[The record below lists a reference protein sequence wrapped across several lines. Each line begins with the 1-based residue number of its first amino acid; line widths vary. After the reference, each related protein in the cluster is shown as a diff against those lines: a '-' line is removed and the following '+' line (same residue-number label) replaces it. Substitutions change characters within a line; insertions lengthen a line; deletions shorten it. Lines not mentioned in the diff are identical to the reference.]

1 LISASTSA
9 SQARETGLWIEIVD
23 HGADCGPALEDVLE
37 VLGPRAGARSVEAS
51 SQTYVPFEP
60 KTPAARELR
69 HQLRQQL
76 RRLAAGRGEVLHAVF
91 RGDLPARADVEDLLR
106 YNVDIEG
113 SLLRGRERARSA
125 FRVGYARVARVAFGR
140 ERPHAYQYRTAPE
153 SHGLRHWRDV
163 RTLAR

>member
-106 YNVDIEG
+106 YNVDMEG
-113 SLLRGRERARSA
+113 SCFVAASGHGLRFELATRELRASPC
-125 FRVGYARVARVAFGR
+125 GR
-140 ERPHAYQYRTAPE
+140 ERP
-153 SHGLRHWRDV
+153 
-163 RTLAR
+163 